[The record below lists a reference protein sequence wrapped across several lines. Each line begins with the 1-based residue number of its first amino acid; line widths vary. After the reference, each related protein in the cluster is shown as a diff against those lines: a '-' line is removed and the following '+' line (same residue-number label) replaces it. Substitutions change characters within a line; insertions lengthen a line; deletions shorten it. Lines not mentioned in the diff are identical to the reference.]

1 MASIVSRSNGTY
13 LVRVSCGVDSNG
25 KQIARSKTFKPSKPN
40 LPYTK
45 LNKELEAFVT
55 AFEQEV
61 AEEDLTRNVRPDK
74 ITFADFCTQY
84 LEIKKSSLSPQ
95 THNFY
100 TKVIE
105 EELLPMFA
113 TLKMKDLRTFHIQ
126 QFVQYLST
134 EKKRLDGREGSIAAS
149 TVKRYATVLR
159 SIVTTAYKLEYIE
172 DDIGRSRRIE
182 FPKEETKEVEA
193 FTLEEV
199 ADILKA
205 LESEPWHIRAMIEVA
220 LFTGCRRGEIVGL
233 KWADIDFENQ
243 RISVKRSIY
252 KLSDGKARE
261 KEPKSKTSIRTI
273 SIPER
278 LCKTL
283 TEYRLQQNRHIAYLG
298 DSWKNLDYVFTE
310 EDGYVMNPQ
319 TPTKQF
325 DHFLKRHGI
334 RHLKF
339 HGLRHTSATMLLAN
353 GCDIKTVSSRLG
365 HADITTTNIYVHALE
380 STDRMAAQ
388 TFDNFLKAKKS
399 K

>member
-40 LPYTK
+40 LPYAK
-45 LNKELEAFVT
+45 LNRELEAFVA
-55 AFEQEV
+55 AFEQKIEN
-61 AEEDLTRNVRPDK
+61 EGPMRNVRPDK
-74 ITFADFCTQY
+74 ITFADFYVQY
-84 LEIKKSSLSPQ
+84 LEVKKNTLSPQ
-95 THNFY
+95 TYNFY
-100 TKVIE
+100 SKVID
-105 EELLPMFA
+105 EELMPMFA
-113 TLKMKDLRTFHIQ
+113 RMKMKDLRTYHIQ
-126 QFVQYLST
+126 QFVQYLAI
-134 EKKRLDGREGSIAAS
+134 EKKRLDGREGGIAAS
-149 TVKRYATVLR
+149 TVKRYTTVLR
-159 SIVTTAYKLEYIE
+159 SIVTMAYKLEYIE
-172 DDIGRSRRIE
+172 DDIGRSRHIE

-199 ADILKA
+199 GDILKA
-205 LESEPWHIRAMIEVA
+205 LESEPWHIRAVIEVA

-233 KWADIDFENQ
+233 KWVDIDFENQ

-261 KEPKSKTSIRTI
+261 KKPKSKCSIRTI

-298 DSWKNLDYVFTE
+298 DGWRNLDYVFTE
-310 EDGYVMNPQ
+310 EDGYVMNPH

-365 HADITTTNIYVHALE
+365 HADISTTNIYVHALE

-388 TFDNFLKAKKS
+388 TFDNFLKKNNV
-399 K
+399 